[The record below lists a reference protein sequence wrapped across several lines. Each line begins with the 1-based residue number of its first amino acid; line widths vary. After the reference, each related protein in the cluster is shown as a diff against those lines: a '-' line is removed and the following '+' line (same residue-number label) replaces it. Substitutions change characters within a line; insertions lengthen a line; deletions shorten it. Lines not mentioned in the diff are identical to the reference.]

1 MKLEINLSKPQT
13 VESAI
18 KALKQAKKVLVNKIY
33 EEMVL
38 ECSKAIQ
45 TRANEWIGVTD
56 IGESVKTEIQ
66 TSWVLSKRLGRYVL
80 SNIAEKAVYV
90 EFGVGI
96 VGQDYPHPNATQAGY
111 DYDMPS
117 DSKGVDGS
125 WAFFTNKEDLDLPVS
140 ALDAHNWYRQTETD
154 KRNRLL
160 VFTRGTPATMFL
172 HNAILDFIES
182 GEPQRIWQGLLKK
195 YFG

>member
-1 MKLEINLSKPQT
+1 MKIEVNISNPKSIRN
-13 VESAI
+13 AI
-18 KALKQAKKVLVNKIY
+18 DALKRAKVTLVDKVV
-33 EEMVL
+33 EEMVF
-38 ECSKAIQ
+38 ECCRAIQ
-45 TRANEWIGVTD
+45 TRANANIAVADLGENVKND
-56 IGESVKTEIQ
+56 IQKGWRIWKTRRGY
-66 TSWVLSKRLGRYVL
+66 TL
-80 SNIAEKAVYV
+80 SNEAEKAVYV

-96 VGQDYPHPNATQAGY
+96 VGEGKPHPDAITAGY
-111 DYDMPS
+111 EYDMPS

-160 VFTRGTPATMFL
+160 IFTRGTPATMFL
-172 HNAILDFIES
+172 HNAILDFVES
-182 GEPQRIWQGLLKK
+182 SEPKSIWDGILIK